1 MADLRTRAFVRTT
14 SALPNP
20 FSSFKPGKVTSR
32 RHNAANAHAQAAST
46 APSPLANEPVRVD
59 VLAWFA
65 RATLDVIGEA
75 GFGYHFNSVATAA
88 HKADEKTSKD
98 ENELAQAFGVIFASA
113 RQFRVMTILQA
124 WFPELRRFV
133 SVASIV

>member
-1 MADLRTRAFVRTT
+1 M
-14 SALPNP
+14 
-20 FSSFKPGKVTSR
+20 
-32 RHNAANAHAQAAST
+32 
-46 APSPLANEPVRVD
+46 RVD

-75 GFGYHFNSVATAA
+75 GFGYHVDSLAA
-88 HKADEKTSKD
+88 AAGKGGEKAGKG
-98 ENELAQAFGVIFASA
+98 ENELARAFGVIFTSA

-133 SVASIV
+133 SALHLEYRNMTLKAGDSILCL

>member
-1 MADLRTRAFVRTT
+1 MST
-14 SALPNP
+14 PP
-20 FSSFKPGKVTSR
+20 SS
-32 RHNAANAHAQAAST
+32 
-46 APSPLANEPVRVD
+46 PVRVD

-75 GFGYHFNSVATAA
+75 GFGYRFNSLAA
-88 HKADEKTSKD
+88 AAQKGDEKTGKS

-133 SVASIV
+133 SSAHIVN

>member
-1 MADLRTRAFVRTT
+1 M
-14 SALPNP
+14 
-20 FSSFKPGKVTSR
+20 
-32 RHNAANAHAQAAST
+32 
-46 APSPLANEPVRVD
+46 D

-75 GFGYHFNSVATAA
+75 GFGYHFNSLASAA
-88 HKADEKTSKD
+88 CKGDEKAGKS

-133 SVASIV
+133 SVDCFARHGLL